1 MGKVTGGSAM
11 RSRLLV
17 FFFFRFL
24 SPTGYFLSRKKVTK
38 ERFKKRGISISPF
51 FLFRLF
57 YFASGGL
64 LLSVAT
70 KVTKNAI

>member
-24 SPTGYFLSRKKVTK
+24 SPTGYFLSRKKVSK
-38 ERFKKRGISISPF
+38 ERFKKRGISISF
-51 FLFRLF
+51 FLS
-57 YFASGGL
+57 FASGGI
-64 LLSVAT
+64 LSFLGER
-70 KVTKNAI
+70 KYPKNAI